1 LHSHRANLIA
11 KIAREVFADRR
22 VAFAAS
28 FLALLSTQAVPQEM
42 KVVTILLQDKVAID
56 AKIVP
61 VKEVVS
67 HLSGL
72 YAGKKPGTMILIR
85 NCEKVSPDAIR
96 GVTDE
101 LQKSKTFTVVLDS
114 NPPEPGVCAR

>member
-1 LHSHRANLIA
+1 
-11 KIAREVFADRR
+11 
-22 VAFAAS
+22 
-28 FLALLSTQAVPQEM
+28 M
-42 KVVTILLQDKVAID
+42 KVVTILLQERVAID

-85 NCEKVSPDAIR
+85 NCEKVSPDTIR
-96 GVTDE
+96 SVTDQ
-101 LQKSKTFTVVLDS
+101 LQKSKMFTVVLDS